1 MSTPNK
7 RLLPG
12 LVFAQDATREIKLAK
27 GYLERGVTLSGAYGI
42 TVAAVDA
49 VAVRGYAIPIR
60 TLSLIG
66 DGGKVL
72 HSVKA
77 SDLIREQQIYE
88 QSPLASMLPTVP
100 TGFTIAGS
108 PYTGSFEL
116 PLSFRS
122 LFAVQGDA
130 TDLPTW
136 VYDELTL
143 RVEWGGVNEVF
154 VPGVGTTSVVT
165 MTRLDVVQDGLD
177 FAQQGL
183 GDPFAWGRNFLRSLR
198 SYKEAVVT
206 AVADREYVI
215 ELPRTADIRAIILVT
230 EGATGE
236 AVNTILQYITLQ
248 IDNALN
254 KFNRVPFSMLRA
266 DNAKL
271 FGATLPTGV
280 AILEFA
286 EDGDII
292 PPNILPARAM
302 TALNLILDK
311 AAVAGTIRAYLLR
324 IEPFAQ

>member
-12 LVFAQDATREIKLAK
+12 LAFAQDATREIKLAK
-27 GYLERGVTLSGAYGI
+27 GFLERGVILSGAYGA

-49 VAVRGYAIPIR
+49 TAVRAYAIPIR

-77 SDLIREQQIYE
+77 SDLIREQQTME
-88 QSPLASMLPTVP
+88 QAPLAALLPTVP
-100 TGFTIAGS
+100 SGFTIAGS

-116 PLSFRS
+116 PLSFKS
-122 LFAVQGDA
+122 LFAVQGDV
-130 TDLPTW
+130 TNLPTW
-136 VYDELTL
+136 LYDELTL
-143 RVEWGGVNEVF
+143 RVEWGGVNELW

-177 FAQQGL
+177 FAQAGL
-183 GDPFAWGRNFLRSLR
+183 GDPFKWGRNFLRSLR
-198 SYKEAVVT
+198 SFKEAVVT
-206 AVADREYVI
+206 AVADREFAI
-215 ELPRTADIRAIILVT
+215 ELPRTADVRAIVLVT

-236 AVNTILQYITLQ
+236 GVNTILNYITLQ
-248 IDNALN
+248 IDNALS
-254 KFNRVPFSMLRA
+254 KFNRVPFSTLRA

-271 FGATLPTGV
+271 YGV
-280 AILEFA
+280 TMPPGMAVLEFA

-292 PPNILPARAM
+292 PPNILPARSM
-302 TALNLILDK
+302 TALNLLLDK
-311 AAVAGTIRAYLLR
+311 AAVAGTIRVYLLR
-324 IEPFAQ
+324 VEPFTQ